1 MMNRNDRENET
12 ITTETDETCAGK
24 DSGTDNPVR
33 EIPAPDEESAH
44 AAALLRFFEEADR
57 MSTQT
62 ASGSGDGSTD
72 ADKDVFFSG
81 ETPLFAPELSEP
93 LAIIDED
100 EKLAVPEETT
110 ADGAAAETGIQQP
123 QNADVQEKPDGGV
136 LPDSGVS
143 ADVTYIRDIPDV
155 PDISDPRA
163 EKEGTDDVS
172 GTDSV
177 SEADVHSDAD
187 SVSEARG
194 AKRILRG
201 IGIAVGCTAAAAAL
215 VFCVLTGILFYC
227 SRPQTVDLDEAVSL
241 GALTDNALLAA
252 LTKAERDPGAVDT
265 ASIGDE
271 SIPLVFFGFLKRNMQ
286 IAVRDLTPP
295 VLDVYAVTV
304 PYGMTPEAQLCV
316 RSCSDKTAV
325 AFSFESVP
333 DTHVPGARTVTLLAQ
348 DEGGNT
354 TAADV
359 RFEVLSEADSAPL
372 AAEFGVSEAE
382 IEAALGLAYPELTE
396 PDLSALD
403 ITACGTYYVTGQT
416 DADETDKR
424 VVCVRLADTTPPTG
438 RAHSFTF
445 AAGAAADSA
454 DGTILTPED
463 FVTEIIDASPVTLSY
478 KTAPDYQAFTT
489 QEIIVTARD
498 AAGNET
504 DFTCSLQLLDIP
516 DSMTVECGTAL
527 SAFTEE
533 LMAGVPE
540 EERPTPDPSFD
551 PADVAPGEYTLRLT
565 GRYSTLSV
573 LVRAVDTVP
582 PVLTMQP
589 VTAYINHL
597 PDASSLALSVTDAT
611 AVNVYYETEPDV
623 SREGVITAS
632 VIAEDAAGNRTR
644 GETTL
649 TVIADTQP
657 PAIYGVQNLY
667 VPENSTVSYR
677 KGVSAYDNADGAVA
691 VRVNADAVDI
701 TKSGTYTVIYTATD
715 SAGNKSS
722 QSARVYVTGAN
733 QVTLDMYADQILSG
747 IVTQDMTA
755 RQKASAIYGW
765 CVSHMRYSTSTSH
778 LMGNYMQAAYSGF
791 TTHAGNCYIY
801 YAVASTLLTRAGI
814 ENMEIHRDNTKAPHY
829 WNLVKIDGSWYHL
842 DTCPKK
848 VKYPLKAFLLTDRE
862 VADYSENQA
871 IGYYS
876 FDHSLYPATP

>member
-1 MMNRNDRENET
+1 MMNRNDKENNT
-12 ITTETDETCAGK
+12 ITTETEEMRAANEN
-24 DSGTDNPVR
+24 GTDGTD
-33 EIPAPDEESAH
+33 IPSHGMPAQDEESAH
-44 AAALLRFFEEADR
+44 SAALLRFFEEADR
-57 MSTQT
+57 MHT
-62 ASGSGDGSTD
+62 AAASDSGDGSAD
-72 ADKDVFFSG
+72 ADGEAFFSG
-81 ETPLFAPELSEP
+81 DAPLFAPELSEP
-93 LAIIDED
+93 LAIIDE
-100 EKLAVPEETT
+100 KLADEEP
-110 ADGAAAETGIQQP
+110 AM
-123 QNADVQEKPDGGV
+123 PD
-136 LPDSGVS
+136 
-143 ADVTYIRDIPDV
+143 
-155 PDISDPRA
+155 
-163 EKEGTDDVS
+163 GTDDGVFPDTRTAPPIKDHPAEDSTAAADAPVIADNPDSSDSPAEEDGTEPVS
-172 GTDSV
+172 AGEDAAEVPCTEQTEQT
-177 SEADVHSDAD
+177 EAH
-187 SVSEARG
+187 G

-201 IGIAVGCTAAAAAL
+201 IGIAVGCTAAAAAI
-215 VFCVLTGILFYC
+215 VFCVLTGILYYC
-227 SRPQTVDLDEAVSL
+227 SRQQTVDLDETVSL
-241 GALTDNALLAA
+241 GALADNPLLAA
-252 LTKAERDPGAVDT
+252 LTTAERDPDSVDT
-265 ASIGDE
+265 SSIGDE

-333 DTHVPGARTVTLLAQ
+333 DTHVPGERTVTLLAQ
-348 DEGGNT
+348 DEGGNI

-372 AAEFGVSEAE
+372 AAEFGISVTE

-403 ITACGTYYVTGQT
+403 ITACGTYYVTGKT

-445 AAGAAADSA
+445 AAGAADDSA
-454 DGTILTPED
+454 DDHVLTPED

-478 KTAPDYQAFTT
+478 KTAPDYRTFTT

-516 DSMTVECGTAL
+516 DSMTVECGTTL
-527 SAFTEE
+527 SAFIEE
-533 LMAGVPE
+533 LMAEVPE

-551 PADVAPGEYTLRLT
+551 PADIAPGEYTLRLS

-589 VTAYINHL
+589 VTAYIDHL
-597 PDASSLALSVTDAT
+597 PDASSLAQSVTDAT
-611 AVNVYYETEPDV
+611 AVSVYYETEPDV
-623 SREGVITAS
+623 SREGVVTAS

-657 PAIYGVQNLY
+657 PVIYGVQNLY
-667 VPENSTVSYR
+667 VAENSTVSYR
-677 KGVSAYDNADGAVA
+677 KNVSAYDNADGAVA

-701 TKSGTYTVIYTATD
+701 TKSGTYIITYTATD
-715 SAGNKSS
+715 SAGNTSS

-755 RQKASAIYGW
+755 RQKAYAIYGW
-765 CVSHMRYSTSTSH
+765 CVSHIRYSTSTSH
-778 LMGNYMQAAYSGF
+778 LMGSYMQAAYSGF

-801 YAVASTLLTRAGI
+801 YAVASTLLSRAGI

-848 VKYPLKAFLLTDRE
+848 AKYPLKAFLLTDRE

-871 IGYYS
+871 VGYYS